1 MPRQASKAIEII
13 KGTINTEI
21 DRLYWVS
28 DNQAP
33 QKMDNVVYF
42 NIDTVRHS

>member
-13 KGTINTEI
+13 IGTITTDI

-33 QKMDNVVYF
+33 EKMDNAVYF
-42 NIDTVRHS
+42 NIDTVRYS